1 MATSNNESEESH
13 ISDHD
18 DQNVDRAQS
27 SHSDQEGN
35 NVVDSDVNA
44 HHESEEH
51 NSAEESYHHSSS
63 DEVGKRKRSKTLSKK
78 RERPYSDSS
87 GRSSDSEMDSSK
99 RRKRHR
105 RPTHKKKKRRV
116 HTSSSESSST
126 SSGMS
131 SDSEADSNSSGY
143 EVFNLDSEDEGNWRL
158 SSDQKEYML
167 DKFTKYVPERKVK
180 KITKECPKPD
190 HKFLR
195 TPDLDSDLEEGLD
208 QRLGKQ
214 AKYTR
219 AYDNDLARIQAKVL
233 RTTGPLGRMWVKLS
247 KLRKKKATTT
257 SVKPFLKLTEQ
268 ALTLVGQAN
277 NALLFSRRMN
287 VLGPILNDKKQ
298 AQRKLNKYSHMLST
312 NGKMFGNTFQQKMV
326 KSSTSDKSLLSLG
339 RDKKPFRRG
348 PPHRAERGGKQ
359 KAYYDNRESRYHNK
373 QTDFRTNQFQE
384 SSRGYR
390 SRGGRGGNYRGRGRG
405 DPQPNEN
412 RSVQESSHSNGNS
425 ISRSVT
431 GTSRITFTGSRS
443 KSGKIKQT
451 SGRKD
456 KTLPPKLA
464 KNLRRSSCATDCDR
478 SGNRMAKQTTTF
490 NNNKRSNILT
500 HRKQPDR
507 SRNQNNA
514 RQRGNT
520 CNKTIKPPIHRPHIP
535 KTKERRGNE
544 TSVQMKALNQ
554 FIQYKHFKM
563 ENLAMLKTLLQK
575 QDYMIKVDL
584 KDAYFCIPICRKDQ
598 QYLRFQWRNKLY
610 QFSCLPFGLTSA
622 PRQFTK
628 LMKPIVSLLR
638 RIGIRLLIY
647 LDDLLILNQ
656 NKVQLA
662 KDANSLIF
670 LLQNLGLVIN
680 WGKSVLEP
688 TQELEY
694 LGMLINSN
702 TMELS
707 LPQTKLHDI
716 QSRCKQMLAQDT
728 TTVHK
733 LAQLIGTLTA
743 TMQAIHPGPLYYR
756 EMQMLKTKQLLH
768 SQTYSAKITL
778 TPKCRE
784 ELRWWLLPHGDL
796 EWQSN
801 NEPRPR
807 HDHPDGCQL
816 EGLGSL
822 SRGQTGIIRDK
833 WPLVGDRDQTANK
846 LPRTEGSGAGGAI
859 ICEEQ
864 GVHPRSSEN
873 GQHYSPNAYQQ
884 DGGHQITITNT
895 NDEIPLGILLD
906 EEDTPHSRISPGK
919 QEQDSRCPVTTIR
932 RLEQLETRSTTV
944 HGTQQSV
951 GTTGNGFVCRQTEC
965 PDHKILQLETRPA
978 GSRYRRFPLAVER
991 EVLPSKHCSTGT
1003 IPAQY
1008 RGYCRNGTSPPLFY
1022 CHLRNSDLPFC
1033 TSAFYRSG
1041 TGKLLP
1047 CRYQPA
1053 QLHYIASIIYVV
1065 AWCWASTSP
1074 VQNLLWACHWPR
1086 TIQPVSG

>member
-1 MATSNNESEESH
+1 
-13 ISDHD
+13 
-18 DQNVDRAQS
+18 
-27 SHSDQEGN
+27 
-35 NVVDSDVNA
+35 
-44 HHESEEH
+44 
-51 NSAEESYHHSSS
+51 
-63 DEVGKRKRSKTLSKK
+63 
-78 RERPYSDSS
+78 
-87 GRSSDSEMDSSK
+87 
-99 RRKRHR
+99 
-105 RPTHKKKKRRV
+105 
-116 HTSSSESSST
+116 
-126 SSGMS
+126 
-131 SDSEADSNSSGY
+131 
-143 EVFNLDSEDEGNWRL
+143 
-158 SSDQKEYML
+158 ML
-167 DKFTKYVPERKVK
+167 DKGAIHATKPSNPQF
-180 KITKECPKPD
+180 IG
-190 HKFLR
+190 HIFLR
-195 TPDLDSDLEEGLD
+195 P
-208 QRLGKQ
+208 
-214 AKYTR
+214 
-219 AYDNDLARIQAKVL
+219 
-233 RTTGPLGRMWVKLS
+233 
-247 KLRKKKATTT
+247 KK
-257 SVKPFLKLTEQ
+257 
-268 ALTLVGQAN
+268 
-277 NALLFSRRMN
+277 
-287 VLGPILNDKKQ
+287 D
-298 AQRKLNKYSHMLST
+298 
-312 NGKMFGNTFQQKMV
+312 
-326 KSSTSDKSLLSLG
+326 
-339 RDKKPFRRG
+339 
-348 PPHRAERGGKQ
+348 GGM
-359 KAYYDNRESRYHNK
+359 R
-373 QTDFRTNQFQE
+373 
-384 SSRGYR
+384 
-390 SRGGRGGNYRGRGRG
+390 
-405 DPQPNEN
+405 P
-412 RSVQESSHSNGNS
+412 V
-425 ISRSVT
+425 
-431 GTSRITFTGSRS
+431 
-443 KSGKIKQT
+443 
-451 SGRKD
+451 
-456 KTLPPKLA
+456 
-464 KNLRRSSCATDCDR
+464 
-478 SGNRMAKQTTTF
+478 F
-490 NNNKRSNILT
+490 N
-500 HRKQPDR
+500 
-507 SRNQNNA
+507 
-514 RQRGNT
+514 
-520 CNKTIKPPIHRPHIP
+520 
-535 KTKERRGNE
+535 
-544 TSVQMKALNQ
+544 MKALNQ

-784 ELRWWLLPHGDL
+784 ELRWWLLHMETWNGKAIMSPG
-796 EWQSN
+796 
-801 NEPRPR
+801 
-807 HDHPDGCQL
+807 PDMIIQTDASLKGWGAYL
-816 EGLGSL
+816 EGRPASSG
-822 SRGQTGIIRDK
+822 DK

-932 RLEQLETRSTTV
+932 RLEQLETRSATV

-978 GSRYRRFPLAVER
+978 GSRYRRFPLAG
-991 EVLPSKHCSTGT
+991 GT
-1003 IPAQY
+1003 
-1008 RGYCRNGTSPPLFY
+1008 RGAMHF
-1022 CHLRNSDLPFC
+1022 LR
-1033 TSAFYRSG
+1033 SA
-1041 TGKLLP
+1041 
-1047 CRYQPA
+1047 
-1053 QLHYIASIIYVV
+1053 
-1065 AWCWASTSP
+1065 
-1074 VQNLLWACHWPR
+1074 
-1086 TIQPVSG
+1086 